1 MLNPDSPRKSSPTR
15 KTGRAPRV
23 LGLAGIGL
31 WTMGLAVNA
40 QALDLNGETSA
51 IDEVEVAT
59 MAKLPINYAA
69 LTDTELTELTARWGE
84 LDPEQRRALL
94 AVVRSRMAQKRISRS
109 VREPRGAGRV
119 QIQRRYGRNPDG
131 TVTVETRVVRKQM
144 QPVIVDTPVAADP
157 EAQGQVVSD
166 GQRQRIE
173 GQQRPTKVRG
183 RVTFGIGFERRTRV
197 RTPQQ
202 GDAEITP
209 APTNA
214 DSE

>member
-1 MLNPDSPRKSSPTR
+1 M
-15 KTGRAPRV
+15 

-109 VREPRGAGRV
+109 VREPPSVGRL
-119 QIQRRYGRNPDG
+119 
-131 TVTVETRVVRKQM
+131 
-144 QPVIVDTPVAADP
+144 
-157 EAQGQVVSD
+157 
-166 GQRQRIE
+166 
-173 GQQRPTKVRG
+173 
-183 RVTFGIGFERRTRV
+183 
-197 RTPQQ
+197 
-202 GDAEITP
+202 
-209 APTNA
+209 
-214 DSE
+214 